1 MTCTFSKDIINANA
15 KYPPPP
21 EIAVQPPPIPLPSFD
36 LSSLSPFLS
45 IFPCG
50 DLNLIVP
57 FQTYRF
63 WGPIS
68 PVIDDPYHGG
78 PDNYIMLVL
87 KLLIDD
93 KTERYIA
100 LKIINFL
107 LLFIVKDKFH

>member
-1 MTCTFSKDIINANA
+1 MLKTL
-15 KYPPPP
+15 PPPA
-21 EIAVQPPPIPLPSFD
+21 IAVQPPPPHTTSLIWPLF
-36 LSSLSPFLS
+36 SLSPFLS

>member
-1 MTCTFSKDIINANA
+1 MLLLST
-15 KYPPPP
+15 PPPRNRGP
-21 EIAVQPPPIPLPSFD
+21 TPPPIPLPSFD

>member
-1 MTCTFSKDIINANA
+1 MLMLKTL
-15 KYPPPP
+15 PPPA
-21 EIAVQPPPIPLPSFD
+21 IAVQPPPPLYHFPHLTS
-36 LSSLSPFLS
+36 LLSLSAFLS

-57 FQTYRF
+57 FQTYRL

>member
-1 MTCTFSKDIINANA
+1 M
-15 KYPPPP
+15 
-21 EIAVQPPPIPLPSFD
+21 
-36 LSSLSPFLS
+36 
-45 IFPCG
+45 IFPCALRNDITTAMLSNPTQPRPVDQKKSYPTCLISLSLSLFSSWRFEFNCPWLNVQISG
-50 DLNLIVP
+50 PDLAA
-57 FQTYRF
+57 
-63 WGPIS
+63 
-68 PVIDDPYHGG
+68 VIDDPCHGG